1 MKKYFFALLLLPFAA
16 QAQKAL
22 DLAALLKQNRLT
34 VVNRE
39 ATAIQ
44 DGIHLSARG
53 GEGIAWLNG
62 ETFSEGI
69 IELDM
74 RGQDIEQQSFVGVAF
89 HGVDSQTLD
98 AVYFRP
104 FNFKSPDSAKRTHEV
119 QYISHPQYTW
129 ELLRAQFSGQYE
141 KPVTPVPDPNN
152 WFHVRI
158 EVTGTAI
165 KVYVNRSSMPSLS
178 VRPLTTRTTGK
189 IGLWVSLNSP
199 GDFRHLTITGERKSR

>member
-1 MKKYFFALLLLPFAA
+1 MKKYFFVLLLLPFGA
-16 QAQKAL
+16 QAQKAF

-34 VVNRE
+34 IVNRE
-39 ATAIQ
+39 TTAIQ
-44 DGIHLSARG
+44 EGIHLSAHQ
-53 GEGIAWLNG
+53 GEGIAWLND

-69 IELDM
+69 IELDI
-74 RGQDIEQQSFVGVAF
+74 RGQDVEQQSFVGVAF

-104 FNFKSPDSAKRTHEV
+104 FNFKSPDSAKRTHAV

-129 ELLRAQFSGQYE
+129 ELLRTQFSGQYE
-141 KPVTPVPDPNN
+141 KPVMPVPDPNN

-158 EVTGTAI
+158 EVTSKAI
-165 KVYVNRSSMPSLS
+165 KVYVNRSTIPSLN
-178 VRPLTTRTTGK
+178 VRPLNTRTNGK

-199 GDFRHLTITGERKSR
+199 GDFAHLMITPL

>member
-1 MKKYFFALLLLPFAA
+1 MKKYFFSLLLLPFAV
-16 QAQKAL
+16 QAQKAF

-34 VVNRE
+34 IVNRE

-89 HGVDSQTLD
+89 HGVDSQTVD

-104 FNFKSPDSAKRTHEV
+104 FNFKSPDSVKRTHAV

-129 ELLRAQFSGQYE
+129 ELLRARFSGQYE

-152 WFHVRI
+152 WFHARI
-158 EVTGTAI
+158 EVTGTTI
-165 KVYVNRSSMPSLS
+165 KVYVNRSSIPSLS

-189 IGLWVSLNSP
+189 IGLWVSFNSP
-199 GDFRHLTITGERKSR
+199 GDFAHLTVTRL